1 MTQTTAHAHAAGN
14 NDNATRRVPDSEKKS
29 TLSVAMVTAGY
40 CICMSGLFT
49 GASMAAGMSLRNAI
63 IASIIGNL
71 ILSVYGCAVGVA
83 GAKEGVSTSILARH
97 SFGRNGSKI
106 IGVLLAVVMLG
117 WFSVQVGFFGD
128 TIHAMFPNAGFIT
141 NKYFAAFWGGILM
154 LLTAYFGYKGLNI
167 LSYIAVPLIAL
178 IATIGVIVAVNQAGG
193 WGVLQTM
200 QPAATVS
207 IGGAIVMVVGSFA
220 GGAAAQADITR
231 YAKTPKVAVIATI
244 IGYMIAN
251 MFIIIAGYI
260 CTVATGIGDLPAAML
275 SLGLGFPALVILIMA
290 QWTTNDNNLYTSSL
304 GLSNTLNIPKK
315 KITLVAGIL
324 ATIVGAAGLSNYFD
338 TWLNIIG
345 IGLPPMAG
353 IILADYYFVKHQK
366 YEYGP
371 GTRYNSW
378 NLLAFLSWAIACV
391 VGYTVTWGVASIN
404 SLVVGLVLY
413 IILMK
418 TAGKDGHTGMVGTC
432 IEEDD

>member
-178 IATIGVIVAVNQAGG
+178 IATIGVVVSVNQAC
-193 WGVLQTM
+193 L
-200 QPAATVS
+200 
-207 IGGAIVMVVGSFA
+207 
-220 GGAAAQADITR
+220 
-231 YAKTPKVAVIATI
+231 
-244 IGYMIAN
+244 
-251 MFIIIAGYI
+251 
-260 CTVATGIGDLPAAML
+260 
-275 SLGLGFPALVILIMA
+275 
-290 QWTTNDNNLYTSSL
+290 LYTSSEARCIL
-304 GLSNTLNIPKK
+304 LFSQGD
-315 KITLVAGIL
+315 VATNQFLIENNKENDMLDTVMQEQVRAKERERLQQMVLYCHTSGCLRHYIL
-324 ATIVGAAGLSNYFD
+324 RYF
-338 TWLNIIG
+338 G
-345 IGLPPMAG
+345 EKG
-353 IILADYYFVKHQK
+353 ADYCGHCSSCCEQFEQVNI
-366 YEYGP
+366 
-371 GTRYNSW
+371 T
-378 NLLAFLSWAIACV
+378 AIAQIFLTAVQETGQQYGACLLYTSRCV
-391 VGYTVTWGVASIN
+391 
-404 SLVVGLVLY
+404 
-413 IILMK
+413 
-418 TAGKDGHTGMVGTC
+418 
-432 IEEDD
+432 